1 MNTIPYVIVDDAT
14 GVVVASG
21 EVQEADFANL
31 ARPGCT
37 VYRLAGNWQKRQRVE
52 VVDGEPRI
60 VEVPPP
66 TPTLDESKADMLDRL
81 ATRRWEV
88 ETGGFTFRGR
98 RVKSDADSQ
107 AKINGLMTGIALLGD
122 SFHTAWKCSD
132 GWLQLDARGARE
144 LVTAGFAHV
153 AVCFAREGELS
164 AAITSATEDEL
175 PELADAVEAFWP
187 SSIPTNERHHP

>member
-1 MNTIPYVIVDDAT
+1 MSNYIIVDAT
-14 GVVVASG
+14 GLVVGTASVPDSDLPLQQAPEGCTMHVGVQARPFLDRFVDGVVV
-21 EVQEADFANL
+21 
-31 ARPGCT
+31 P
-37 VYRLAGNWQKRQRVE
+37 
-52 VVDGEPRI
+52 
-60 VEVPPP
+60 VPTPE
-66 TPTLDESKADMLDRL
+66 PTLDERKATLLARL
-81 ATRRWEV
+81 AERRWEV

-132 GWLQLDARGARE
+132 GWLQLDAQGARE

-153 AVCFAREGELS
+153 AVCFARESELS